1 MGGSYRAYVSEC
13 RRTGAI
19 VNVKVIE
26 EIAKAVLYEGYML
39 YPYRPSSVKNRQRWN
54 FGVIYPRNYSEAQHG
69 TDPWFTRTECLVKSG
84 AQTGLTVK
92 VRFLQAISRTTRRA
106 QSSQTA
112 EQQSQAW
119 QEAAEREV
127 VVEAPRLDELMNAPV
142 SRVIELPPSESTES
156 VCDADGRITGQI
168 VRTQESILARVA
180 LRASR
185 INDDFYKITFEV
197 ANEGSVADPGTT
209 TRDCAVMRSLLS
221 AHSILSVE
229 DGEFVSL
236 LDTPEE
242 LKPFAAQCKNVGTWP
257 VLVGE
262 ENRRDA
268 MLSSPIILY
277 DYPQIAPESAGD
289 LFDGTEIDE
298 ILALRILTLTE
309 DEKHEIRNGDERA
322 RQILER
328 TEALPEEQ
336 FLKLHGVLRGMRPTS
351 EDQQ

>member
-1 MGGSYRAYVSEC
+1 
-13 RRTGAI
+13 
-19 VNVKVIE
+19 VNVKLIE
-26 EIAKAVLYEGYML
+26 EIANAILYEGYML
-39 YPYRPSSVKNRQRWN
+39 YPYRPSSVNNRQRWN

-69 TDPWFTRTECLVKSG
+69 TDPWFTRTECLVKGG
-84 AQTGLTVK
+84 AQTGITVK
-92 VRFLQAISRTTRRA
+92 VRFLQATSRTTRRA

-119 QEAAEREV
+119 QEAAERDV
-127 VVEAPRLDELMNAPV
+127 FVEAPRLDELVYAPV
-142 SRVIELPPSESTES
+142 SKAIELPPSESTES
-156 VCDADGRITGQI
+156 VCDADGIMGQI
-168 VRTQESILARVA
+168 VRTQESILARVG
-180 LRASR
+180 LSASR
-185 INDDFYKITFEV
+185 VNDDLYKITVEV
-197 ANEGSVADPGTT
+197 ANEGSVSDPEFGS
-209 TRDCAVMRSLLS
+209 RDSALMRSLLS

-242 LKPFAAQCKNVGTWP
+242 LNPFVAQCKNVGTWP

-309 DEKHEIRNGDERA
+309 DEKREMRNGDARA

-328 TEALPEEQ
+328 TEALPEQQ
-336 FLKLHGVLRGMRPTS
+336 FLKLHGVLRGVRPTP